1 LEVFFASHAME
12 KRLGSDAARRRAY
25 GDVLARKIARRL
37 NELHAAPNLTA
48 MRNMPGGCHELHEN
62 RAGQLAVDLTGN
74 MRLVF
79 EAANDPV
86 PTRDD
91 GGLDWGSV
99 TEVRILEVG
108 DYHG

>member
-1 LEVFFASHAME
+1 M
-12 KRLGSDAARRRAY
+12 
-25 GDVLARKIARRL
+25 
-37 NELHAAPNLTA
+37 
-48 MRNMPGGCHELHEN
+48 
-62 RAGQLAVDLTGN
+62 DLTGN